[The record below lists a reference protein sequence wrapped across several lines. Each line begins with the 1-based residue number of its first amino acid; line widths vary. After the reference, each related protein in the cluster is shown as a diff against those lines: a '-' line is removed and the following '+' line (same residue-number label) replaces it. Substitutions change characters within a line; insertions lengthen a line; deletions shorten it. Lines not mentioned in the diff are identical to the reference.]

1 MKALDVA
8 AHVINYCIEI
18 GNPITNLK
26 LQKIL
31 YFLDMTYLVNTRVKL
46 IDDEFFEAWQY
57 GPVIQN
63 VYDKYSSYAASPI
76 ETMQKFDEELPANY
90 KVNILNKIARLS
102 NTRVW
107 DLVEISHKKGSP
119 WDITYNNGLGNHNI
133 IENSLLEQYANS
145 IREKANDRRAK

>member
-57 GPVIQN
+57 GPVIRN

-102 NTRVW
+102 NTRAW

-119 WDITYNNGLGNHNI
+119 WDVTYNNGLGNHNI
-133 IENSLLEQYANS
+133 IENSLLEQHANS